1 MYHIIEGRSEADAD
15 KEKNEWERA
24 RWSAAAIVRAVLAP
38 HSKTAIEIKPQDL
51 AVFPWEQQT
60 EIQEQPKRDPIAI
73 KEIFAKWDAHKKK
86 VNGQPD

>member
-38 HSKTAIEIKPQDL
+38 HSKSASQIKPQDL
-51 AVFPWEQQT
+51 AVFPWEQAAET
-60 EIQEQPKRDPIAI
+60 QEPPKKDKAAI
-73 KEIFAKWDAHKKK
+73 KEIFAKWDAHNAKA
-86 VNGQPD
+86 NGQ